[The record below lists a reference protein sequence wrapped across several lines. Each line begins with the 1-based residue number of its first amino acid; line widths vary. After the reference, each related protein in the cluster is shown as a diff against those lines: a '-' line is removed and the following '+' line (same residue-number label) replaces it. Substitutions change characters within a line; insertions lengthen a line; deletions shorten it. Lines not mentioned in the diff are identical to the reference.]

1 MTAEQFYKLVRQMR
15 LAQRNY
21 FNTKSQFWL
30 KQSIMLEKNVDDE
43 ITRVDEILQRKYE
56 EGNLF

>member
-15 LAQRNY
+15 LAQQNY
-21 FNTKSQFWL
+21 FKTKSQFWL

-43 ITRVDEILQRKYE
+43 ITRVDEILQRKNE

>member
-21 FNTKSQFWL
+21 FTTKSQFWL
-30 KQSIMLEKNVDDE
+30 KQSIALEKNVDDE
-43 ITRVDEILQRKYE
+43 IKRVDGILKQKYE